1 MPTRRMSRSRFRA
14 SRPRRRMEW
23 ADTSATVLP
32 GVGTP
37 TLTDL
42 LASLQSDLGSNPVD
56 WTILRII
63 GTVELA
69 AAATVARCGIRVITE
84 QEDNLDVLPQS
95 FPHQDWMWNARL
107 SAPTVD
113 HLSSAIACRVFDLRG
128 RRRLK
133 TVSDTLGFA
142 AEQVAGAPSLA
153 VHTRVLVALP

>member
-1 MPTRRMSRSRFRA
+1 MPMRRMSRTRFRA
-14 SRPRRRMEW
+14 SRPRRRLEW
-23 ADTSATVLP
+23 ADTSATILP
-32 GVGTP
+32 AAGIP

-56 WTILRII
+56 WVILRII
-63 GTVELA
+63 GTVELSA
-69 AAATVARCGIRVITE
+69 PGTVARCGIRVATE
-84 QEDNLDVLPQS
+84 QEDNLDVMPQT

-113 HLSSAIACRVFDLRG
+113 HLSSPIACRVLDLKG

-133 TVSDTLGFA
+133 TVSDTLVFA

-153 VHTRVLVALP
+153 VHMRVLVALP